1 MTTIL
6 GPTTRRDH
14 VPGLPVRLSLTSK
27 TTPAGR
33 LDGAWWPYTRDLS
46 AELPPLTA
54 ALAASRGRITRVTVS
69 PARWPVIPREVVV
82 DGRSV
87 HVGRFTEREA
97 DDLLLEREA
106 DDLLLEREADDLILE
121 READDLILLSCA
133 DGRWD
138 LSVIPPATRPAAA
151 DRLMAATAIPGSVLK
166 ADALIAG
173 EAAAGRGMR
182 RSRNQ
187 EDTWEAEGG
196 ACMSPYGYPTGP
208 RVIPEPVPGEWQ
220 G

>member
-54 ALAASRGRITRVTVS
+54 ALDASRGRITRVTVS

-87 HVGRFTEREA
+87 HVGRYT
-97 DDLLLEREA
+97 EREA
-106 DDLLLEREADDLILE
+106 DDLLLEREADDLIL
-121 READDLILLSCA
+121 LSCT

-166 ADALIAG
+166 ADALMAG

>member
-1 MTTIL
+1 MTTTL

-46 AELPPLTA
+46 AELPPLTT
-54 ALAASRGRITRVTVS
+54 ALDASGGRITRVTVN

-97 DDLLLEREA
+97 DDLLLGQ
-106 DDLLLEREADDLILE
+106 
-121 READDLILLSCA
+121 EADDLILLCFT

-138 LSVIPPATRPAAA
+138 LSVIPPATHPAAA
-151 DRLMAATAIPGSVLK
+151 VRLMAATAIPGNVLK
-166 ADALIAG
+166 ADALVAG
-173 EAAAGRGMR
+173 EAATGRGMR
-182 RSRNQ
+182 DSRNQ
-187 EDTWEAEGG
+187 EGAWEAEGG

-208 RVIPEPVPGEWQ
+208 RVVPEPVPGEWQ

>member
-106 DDLLLEREADDLILE
+106 DDL
-121 READDLILLSCA
+121 ILLSCA

-166 ADALIAG
+166 ADALMAG

-208 RVIPEPVPGEWQ
+208 RVVPAPVPGEWQ